1 MTALDTNMTE
11 TGVQAITSTE
21 IEQALQ
27 RGIRAYFA
35 HCRAQLPGFIC
46 RHFRYPGAIA
56 TNRVALGWDM
66 LRAPVNLF
74 WAPLYA
80 LLCIIRFLVAKTAG
94 RGWLWQQLGRF
105 PAGFTTQVQQSISQR
120 VLAELLGEGRADSS
134 LSYFIAEE
142 LQSLYQRHD
151 HRQLDSAR
159 FHALAE
165 PVVMEAITQYQV
177 TRTASA
183 DITNTLSCTVLGA
196 FAFQKFTPGGLGI
209 ALTLAALIS
218 NELAIRSFVFGE
230 GIGSLWYAFFPP
242 EPSLGLTAG
251 VAAAV
256 MALLAAFA
264 ALSGVISDPLQ
275 AMLGLHRQRL
285 NKLLDHMEQDFIE
298 RSSNRFRPKD
308 QYVARVLEVFDMVKT
323 GLM

>member
-1 MTALDTNMTE
+1 VVTDSHRSEDMAQPFTAS
-11 TGVQAITSTE
+11 V

-27 RGIRAYFA
+27 RGIRRYFEQ
-35 HCRAQLPGFIC
+35 CRSRVPDFVRQ
-46 RHFRYPGAIA
+46 HFRYPGAIA

-80 LLCIIRFLVAKTAG
+80 CVGVIRFLVGKSLGT
-94 RGWLWQQLGRF
+94 GWLWRQLGKF
-105 PAGFTTQVQQSISQR
+105 PPGFSTRVQREISDK
-120 VLAELLGEGRADSS
+120 VLAELMGQGTEHTTLRW
-134 LSYFIAEE
+134 FIAEE
-142 LQSLYQRHD
+142 LQSLYERQQRCHT
-151 HRQLDSAR
+151 DSAR
-159 FHALAE
+159 FHALTE
-165 PVVMEAITQYQV
+165 PVVEEAITQYRV

-209 ALTLAALIS
+209 ALMLAAIIS
-218 NELAIRSFVFGE
+218 NELAVRSFIFGE
-230 GIGSLWYAFFPP
+230 GLGSLWYAFFPP
-242 EPSLGLTAG
+242 EPSFGLTAG

-264 ALSGVISDPLQ
+264 ALSGVISDPIQ
-275 AMLGLHRQRL
+275 AALGVHQKRL
-285 NKLLDHMEQDFIE
+285 NKMLDQLEQDFIE
-298 RSSNRFRPKD
+298 RSSSRFRPKD
-308 QYVARVLEVFDMVKT
+308 QYVARVLEVFDMVKS